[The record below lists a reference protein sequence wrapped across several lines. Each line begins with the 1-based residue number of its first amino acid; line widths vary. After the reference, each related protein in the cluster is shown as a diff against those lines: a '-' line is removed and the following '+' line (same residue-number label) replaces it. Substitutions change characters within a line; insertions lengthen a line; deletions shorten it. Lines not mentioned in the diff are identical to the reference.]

1 MKPVD
6 EQILQRWQDFPVAQ
20 TPRPIVF
27 LDSPVHLGDH
37 GFIDNDAKTSWIA
50 GAIETT
56 VSLPDG
62 LLNLI
67 TEGRPRK
74 PAPRTLTITSVR
86 PHEETF
92 RCDRGPR
99 RLPAYQLKV
108 SGLVQPCTVID
119 PTTEFWWPRSADD
132 PGHRHVD
139 KASIEQDDRT
149 LNFPAFGGI
158 LTVFHRAEFAEYP
171 TCVVG
176 HAVTSEKD
184 AAPGTVIPTVGI
196 RAMVTGHLDAPLD
209 GRVLLHESGEPVAVL
224 PVEVDTT

>member
-1 MKPVD
+1 VGPVR

-20 TPRPIVF
+20 IPRPIVF

-37 GFIDNDAKTSWIA
+37 GFIDSDAKTSWMA
-50 GAIETT
+50 GAIEAT

-74 PAPRTLTITSVR
+74 PAPCTLTITSIR

-99 RLPAYQLKV
+99 RLPAYQLTV
-108 SGLVQPCTVID
+108 SGLQQPCTVID
-119 PTTEFWWPRSADD
+119 PTIEFWWPRSADD
-132 PGHRHVD
+132 RGHRHAH
-139 KASIEQDDRT
+139 KASIEKDDRT
-149 LNFPAFGGI
+149 LTFPAFGGV

-176 HAVTSEKD
+176 HAVTSERE
-184 AAPGTVIPTVGI
+184 APPGTFIAGAGV

-224 PVEVDTT
+224 PVEVDTS

>member
-1 MKPVD
+1 VNPVD
-6 EQILQRWQDFPVAQ
+6 EQILQRWQDFPIAQ

-27 LDSPVHLGDH
+27 LDLPVHLGDH
-37 GFIDNDAKTSWIA
+37 GFIDNDAKTSWMA

-74 PAPRTLTITSVR
+74 PAPRTLTITSVQ
-86 PHEETF
+86 PCEETF

-99 RLPAYQLKV
+99 RLPAYQIKV
-108 SGLVQPCTVID
+108 SGLQQPCTVID
-119 PTTEFWWPRSADD
+119 PTIEFWWPRSADD
-132 PGHRHVD
+132 QAYRHLD
-139 KASIEQDDRT
+139 KATIEHDDRT
-149 LNFPAFGGI
+149 LNYPALGGI
-158 LTVFHRAEFAEYP
+158 LTLFHRAEFAEFA

-184 AAPGTVIPTVGI
+184 VPPGTVIAGVGI
-196 RAMVTGHLDAPLD
+196 RAMVKGHLDAPLD

-224 PVEVDTT
+224 PVGVDTT